1 MAEPAPPAPG
11 RARRA
16 PPSPLHARVRDER
29 RGVGEQPG
37 DHWWVRDPKREP
49 RVGMVEPGAAGKSQ
63 THGTPHHPRS
73 GRGVGVRDADG
84 RIACVERL

>member
-37 DHWWVRDPKREP
+37 DPWRARDPEREP

-63 THGTPHHPRS
+63 TRGTPHNPRS
-73 GRGVGVRDADG
+73 GGGVGVRDADG